1 MPNANALAD
10 AEAERV
16 KPAAIFA
23 DLQAAD
29 PTQPLPPDLRR
40 RIACRWLRPASWMRS
55 DECSQWEDAL
65 AAQLQDTPAAQAL
78 SAALLDRLELAD
90 GHARALAEGHVTVST
105 PSFDPDASAP
115 RPTQVDLS
123 APGFPGDR
131 PGRAQPSRL
140 KVAARDYARRHAQ
153 TFVGGGG
160 DGSDGGDGGDGGDS
174 VHGGGDSVDGG
185 GDGGD
190 GGDGVGSGS
199 GGGGGADGSGG
210 GGGGGGGAG
219 DDSSESD
226 DPEAAVAAGPLSAT
240 SSVVH
245 GKRGREESDVFCAIC
260 LRRDSPGSVAQLVG
274 PPENDC
280 RHEFCIGCIDTWFK
294 RSPTCPTCRAHPRE
308 QLLYTLEEGGGRQL
322 KKKCKVPARPSA
334 VDTASPDGV
343 NGSRHIPDTIVTTYH
358 SAVLRVFRQLVSG
371 PQADAAL
378 MGFHAATTTEG
389 RQLRP
394 RHA

>member
-105 PSFDPDASAP
+105 PSFDPDASA
-115 RPTQVDLS
+115 RLTQVDLS
-123 APGFPGDR
+123 APGFPATGLAR
-131 PGRAQPSRL
+131 TVRL

-153 TFVGGGG
+153 TFVVGGG

-174 VHGGGDSVDGG
+174 V
-185 GDGGD
+185 
-190 GGDGVGSGS
+190 
-199 GGGGGADGSGG
+199 
-210 GGGGGGGAG
+210 
-219 DDSSESD
+219 
-226 DPEAAVAAGPLSAT
+226 
-240 SSVVH
+240 
-245 GKRGREESDVFCAIC
+245 
-260 LRRDSPGSVAQLVG
+260 RR
-274 PPENDC
+274 
-280 RHEFCIGCIDTWFK
+280 R
-294 RSPTCPTCRAHPRE
+294 
-308 QLLYTLEEGGGRQL
+308 RQ
-322 KKKCKVPARPSA
+322 C
-334 VDTASPDGV
+334 
-343 NGSRHIPDTIVTTYH
+343 
-358 SAVLRVFRQLVSG
+358 
-371 PQADAAL
+371 
-378 MGFHAATTTEG
+378 
-389 RQLRP
+389 
-394 RHA
+394 